1 MSERAAAVDE
11 PLGCFQELR
20 VFGTASKPGEV
31 KDFFR
36 RCGAFSE
43 CDVQWT
49 EVLLREGR
57 ESLRLLRTAR
67 GGEVVRV
74 SAPNNSILSEDS
86 PLSRQGALVVRE
98 SVAQV
103 RVRAGNALEVFGCV
117 LGVTDGATRR
127 FVGTR
132 FCHGTTGLRV
142 TIFHAEGAA
151 LGDEL
156 VEVSVC
162 TDQPNRARAQHDL
175 AQFLLRVAPPGIL
188 FAPAPKS
195 QAAAVPRGV
204 V

>member
-1 MSERAAAVDE
+1 MSERAAVDE
-11 PLGCFQELR
+11 PLGHFQELR
-20 VFGTASKPGEV
+20 VFGTASKPAEV

-57 ESLRLLRTAR
+57 ESFRVLRTAR

-74 SAPNNSILSEDS
+74 SAPNGSILSDDS
-86 PLSRQGALVVRE
+86 PLRRQGALVLCE

-103 RVRAGNALEVFGCV
+103 RVRAGSALDVFGHS
-117 LGVTDGATRR
+117 LGLADGPTRR
-127 FVGTR
+127 FAGTR
-132 FCHGTTGLRV
+132 FCHGPTGLRV
-142 TIFHAEGAA
+142 TIFHTEGAA

-162 TDQPNRARAQHDL
+162 ADQPNRARAQHDL

-188 FAPAPKS
+188 FTPVPQP
-195 QAAAVPRGV
+195 QAAAVQRGV